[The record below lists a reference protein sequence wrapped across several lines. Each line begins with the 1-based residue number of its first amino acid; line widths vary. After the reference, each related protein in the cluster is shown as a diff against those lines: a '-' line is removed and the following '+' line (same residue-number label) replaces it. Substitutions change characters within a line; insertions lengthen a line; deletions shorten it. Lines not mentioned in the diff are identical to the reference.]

1 MTPGARLAAA
11 AEVLEQVL
19 VSRVPAD
26 RAMHHWGR
34 ARRFA
39 GSKDRAAIAERVYAV
54 LRRLSECEYALGARD
69 PRSLVLGSLRI
80 GDGLSLEQIEALAL
94 DGTHALGALTDR
106 ERSALASPPP
116 ASDVVRLNVP
126 AWLVPRLRD
135 VFGDSMGAALDA
147 LNQRAPL
154 DLRVNTLKA
163 TRSQVL
169 AELDALGLSPALI
182 EGCPDGLRFEAG
194 SNVKIHTLACHIE
207 GRVEVQDASSQ
218 RAVLLAAP
226 KPGEIVVD
234 LAAGAGG
241 KALAIAALMENRGR
255 VLACDISAER
265 LKALDPR
272 RARAGATIIDGMGSP
287 YGEAITRNLPSGADL
302 VFVDAPCSG
311 SGTWRRNPE
320 SKWNLDEA
328 LFSQYMQAQRQ
339 LLERAAALTSPQ
351 GRIVYAVCSVL
362 PDEAERQISA
372 FCADFPAWKATATL
386 RLAPHSTG
394 GDGFFAAEL
403 RRA

>member
-26 RAMHHWGR
+26 RAMLQWGR

-39 GSKDRAAIAERVYAV
+39 GSKDRAAVAERVYAV
-54 LRRLSECEYALGARD
+54 LRRLGECEAALGARD
-69 PRSLVLGSLRI
+69 PRSLVLGSLRVA
-80 GDGLSLEQIEALAL
+80 DGLSVEQIETLAV
-94 DGTHALGALTDR
+94 DGTHAMGALSAH
-106 ERSALASPPP
+106 ERNTLVSPPP
-116 ASDVVRLNVP
+116 ASDLALLNVP

-135 VFGDSMGAALDA
+135 SFGDSMSEALRA

-154 DLRVNTLKA
+154 DLRVNRLKA
-163 TRSQVL
+163 SRAQVL
-169 AELDALGLSPALI
+169 NELSTQGLSPVPL
-182 EGCPDGLRFEAG
+182 EQCPDGLRFAAG
-194 SNVKIHTLACHIE
+194 SDVKIHMLACHME
-207 GRVEVQDASSQ
+207 GRVEVQDESSQ
-218 RAVLLAAP
+218 RAVLFAAP
-226 KPGEIVVD
+226 IPGEMVVD
-234 LAAGAGG
+234 LAAGGGG
-241 KALAIAALMENRGR
+241 KSLAMAALMDNRGR
-255 VLACDISAER
+255 IFACDISEER
-265 LKALDPR
+265 LRGLEPR
-272 RARAGATIIDGMGSP
+272 RVRAGASMIDAMGSP
-287 YGEAITRNLPSGADL
+287 YGEAITRNLPSGAGL

-320 SKWNLDEA
+320 SKWNLDEP
-328 LFSQYMQAQRQ
+328 LLSQYMQAQRQ
-339 LLERAAALTSPQ
+339 LLERAAVLVSPQ

-362 PDEAERQISA
+362 LDEAERQVSA
-372 FCADFPAWKATATL
+372 FCADFPAWKATASM

>member
-1 MTPGARLAAA
+1 MGSVGAMARGSADRYFQQEVRDTLKLVPEGIEGQVPYKGPVGTVLHQLVGGLRAAMGYGPGACSACVAAA
-11 AEVLEQVL
+11 
-19 VSRVPAD
+19 
-26 RAMHHWGR
+26 
-34 ARRFA
+34 
-39 GSKDRAAIAERVYAV
+39 
-54 LRRLSECEYALGARD
+54 
-69 PRSLVLGSLRI
+69 
-80 GDGLSLEQIEALAL
+80 
-94 DGTHALGALTDR
+94 
-106 ERSALASPPP
+106 

-135 VFGDSMGAALDA
+135 AFGDSMGEALHA

-169 AELDALGLSPALI
+169 AELDALGLAPALI

-194 SNVKIHTLACHIE
+194 SNVKIHMLACHIE

-218 RAVLLAAP
+218 RAALLAAP
-226 KPGEIVVD
+226 KPGETVID

-241 KALAIAALMENRGR
+241 KALAMAALMENRGR
-255 VLACDISAER
+255 ILACDVSDER

-272 RARAGATIIDGMGSP
+272 RERAGASIIDGMGSP
-287 YGEAITRNLPSGADL
+287 YGEAITRNLPNGADL

-328 LFSQYMQAQRQ
+328 LLGQHMKAQRQ
-339 LLERAAALTSPQ
+339 LLERASELTSPQ

-362 PDEAERQISA
+362 PDEAERQVSA
-372 FCADFPAWKATATL
+372 FCADFPAWKVTATM

-403 RRA
+403 HRA